1 MKKEKQETQLF
12 SMSQDMGAPIAMWCK
27 EEVFVKQIHLQNHY
41 CVYREVPD

>member
-27 EEVFVKQIHLQNHY
+27 EEVFVETDTPSKSLL
-41 CVYREVPD
+41 CVQRSS